1 MSDWDSSRDDEVAKE
16 EGLRQA
22 ALEAEK
28 RGTYG
33 DLVPEGEGENTAY
46 APGPTTPE
54 ATTATAAAAAAT
66 GGEAPTRQATLWG
79 DAWRQLR
86 KNPLF
91 LISSV
96 VVLFFTIMAIAPG
109 LFTNQDPRFCD
120 LSHSV
125 ETPSASHWFGY
136 DVQGCD
142 YFARVV
148 HGARVSMT
156 IGVLVVLVE
165 GVISLFLGAIA
176 GYYGGLTDSIIARF
190 ADIIFAIPITLG
202 GIVILSALQE
212 RGVIQVALV
221 LVLLGWPLMM
231 RLVRSSVLS
240 VKEADYVQA
249 GRSLGAGDFRL
260 LRTHILP
267 NAIAPAI
274 VYGTITVGII
284 IAAEAALSFIG
295 AGLQL
300 PEISWGLQIGGAQN
314 RIATSPHLL
323 LFPASFLSILVLS
336 FILMGDALRD
346 ALDPKL
352 RR

>member
-1 MSDWDSSRDDEVAKE
+1 MTDKDSSRNGDLAKE
-16 EGLRQA
+16 EGLREA
-22 ALEAEK
+22 ALEAER

-33 DLVPEGEGENTAY
+33 NIVPEGESEDTAY
-46 APGPTTPE
+46 APGPSTPE
-54 ATTATAAAAAAT
+54 STVATTAAVAAT
-66 GGEAPTRQATLWG
+66 GGEAPSRQATLWG

-91 LISSV
+91 VISFAL
-96 VVLFFTIMAIAPG
+96 VVLFTVMAIAPG
-109 LFTNQDPRFCD
+109 LFTNRDPKLCD
-120 LSHSV
+120 LSNSV
-125 ETPSASHWFGY
+125 ESPSASHWFGY

-148 HGARVSMT
+148 YGARVSMT
-156 IGVLVVLVE
+156 IGFLVVIVE
-165 GVISLFLGAIA
+165 GVIALFLGSVS
-176 GYYGGLTDSIIARF
+176 GYYGGLIDSVIARF

-202 GIVILSALQE
+202 GIVLLSALNE
-212 RGVIQVALV
+212 RGVVQVALV

-249 GRSLGAGDFRL
+249 ARSLGAGDVRL

-300 PEISWGLQIGGAQN
+300 PEISWGLQIAGAQT

-323 LFPASFLSILVLS
+323 LFPSAFLSILVLS